1 MILENVSKLE
11 DFTYR
16 EGAQIMLDA
25 KSEAQSSEATFVSEE
40 SAPAAVV
47 PKKND
52 KLEIDRYFEA
62 LVKLDG
68 SDLHLKVDQPPIM
81 RVKGSLQRLK
91 APPIGHE
98 QMKSLCFPMLD
109 DRQMKILEDEGG
121 ADFAYSALIGD
132 NKVAISSEP
141 SLSARITWNGG
152 PESQQHDTKL

>member
-1 MILENVSKLE
+1 
-11 DFTYR
+11 
-16 EGAQIMLDA
+16 MLDA

-109 DRQMKILEDEGG
+109 DRQMKILEDV
-121 ADFAYSALIGD
+121 FLL
-132 NKVAISSEP
+132 KISY
-141 SLSARITWNGG
+141 RIMREKNQMH
-152 PESQQHDTKL
+152 SNILKLNR